1 MQGWRYT
8 PATNITSDAMILT
21 EDAVISAGGAKL
33 IAPPVTFSAAAAVKV
48 TGNLQ
53 DQIVDVR
60 MRPA

>member
-1 MQGWRYT
+1 
-8 PATNITSDAMILT
+8 MILT